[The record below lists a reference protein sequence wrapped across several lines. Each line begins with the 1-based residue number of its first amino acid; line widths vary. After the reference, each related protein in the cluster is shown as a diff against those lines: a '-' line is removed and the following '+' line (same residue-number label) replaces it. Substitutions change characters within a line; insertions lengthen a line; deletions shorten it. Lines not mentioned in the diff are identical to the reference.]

1 MRQLG
6 VGDLFILG
14 LTRDR
19 GQYKCAHR
27 KAAKLFDRDNNPA
40 VQRARLR
47 DGQDC
52 GTGRNTQTGRRN
64 MADTSAD
71 TSATAPA
78 NASGGKISDNKSS
91 DSMAALDPYV
101 SVRALLIA
109 RKWDN
114 ASLPRSEWFPA
125 LARAGFTG
133 MLAGG
138 NGYTAG
144 MANFLTAA
152 EIFGAFALPLSFAP
166 VAGAAAA
173 LAASD
178 APAAQAALQQ
188 MLDDGAPVLPA
199 LQSGAK
205 TMVMG
210 AGGGLTAQGSPHG
223 GLSITGTRFA
233 VPDAGEAQRF
243 LAEAQGPDGIAVFL
257 FSRDTPGVEYSS
269 LTDATGGNLGAF
281 RFENC
286 AIAPADVLAQGA
298 QAHDLLDRMRFAV
311 QLGLGAELSGLGG
324 ALMARA
330 GESHASDRDIAATLL
345 DISLARA
352 FVFGAAGIARP
363 VEPGALE
370 IIAGARAAASK
381 AALAAAELVLG
392 VRHDDRRTAIVE
404 RLVRRAIVAS
414 RIYRQPQ
421 AHKLRFVQWRWGEG
435 AEASIFTQLFTAASR
450 FAGGPDNAA
459 LSPQVA
465 DLIEANESV
474 RKTAHDAGVAEDP
487 VFRDS
492 HGDAELALMALVCAD
507 AQHQA
512 GNDVSAGFLSAARD
526 RTARKIA
533 AGALYAAGSHAAL
546 ADHPGD
552 IASRFIAANRC
563 GTGA

>member
-1 MRQLG
+1 
-6 VGDLFILG
+6 
-14 LTRDR
+14 
-19 GQYKCAHR
+19 
-27 KAAKLFDRDNNPA
+27 
-40 VQRARLR
+40 
-47 DGQDC
+47 
-52 GTGRNTQTGRRN
+52 
-64 MADTSAD
+64 MADTSAE

-78 NASGGKISDNKSS
+78 NASGGKASDNKTP
-91 DSMAALDPYV
+91 DSMDGLDPYV
-101 SVRALLIA
+101 TVRAQLIA

-114 ASLPRSEWFPA
+114 ASLPRSEWFQA

-133 MLAGG
+133 ILAGG
-138 NGYTAG
+138 TGYGAG

-152 EIFGAFALPLSFAP
+152 EIFGAFALPMTFAP
-166 VAGAAAA
+166 VAGAAAT

-178 APAAQAALQQ
+178 APAAHAALRQ
-188 MLDDGAPVLPA
+188 MLDGGAPVLPA

-210 AGGGLTAQGSPHG
+210 AGGGLTAQRSPNG
-223 GLSITGTRFA
+223 GLSISGTRFA

-257 FSRDTPGVEYSS
+257 FSRDTAGVEYSS
-269 LTDATGGNLGAF
+269 LTDATGGHLGAF

-286 AIAPADVLAQGA
+286 NIAPADVLAQGA
-298 QAHDLLDRMRFAV
+298 EAHDLLDRMRFAV
-311 QLGLGAELSGLGG
+311 QLGLSAELSGLGG

-345 DISLARA
+345 DISLVRA

-370 IIAGARAAASK
+370 IIAGARAAASL
-381 AALAAAELVLG
+381 AALAAAELALA
-392 VRHDDRRTAIVE
+392 VRHDERRAAIVE
-404 RLVRRAIVAS
+404 RLARRAIVAS

-421 AHKLRFVQWRWGEG
+421 AHKLRFVQWRWSEG
-435 AEASIFTQLFTAASR
+435 AGPEIFTQLFTAASR
-450 FAGGPDNAA
+450 FAGAQDSAT

-465 DLIEANESV
+465 DLIEANESA
-474 RKTAHDAGVAEDP
+474 RKTAHDAGIAGDP
-487 VFRDS
+487 VFRDR

-512 GNDVSAGFLSAARD
+512 GGDIARGFMDAAGNQ
-526 RTARKIA
+526 TGRKIA
-533 AGALYAAGSHAAL
+533 ASALYAAGSHAAL

-552 IASRFIAANRC
+552 IASNFVAANRC
-563 GTGA
+563 GPGA